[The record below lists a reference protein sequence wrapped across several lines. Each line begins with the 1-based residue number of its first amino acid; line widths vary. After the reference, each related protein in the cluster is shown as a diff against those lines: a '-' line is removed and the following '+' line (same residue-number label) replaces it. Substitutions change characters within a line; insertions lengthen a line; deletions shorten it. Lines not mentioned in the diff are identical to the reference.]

1 MSVKQEVID
10 IVVDKLGLDPAE
22 VTPEKSFIEDLN
34 ADSLDSTEIM
44 MTIEERFDIEIAE
57 DEIEKL
63 KTVGDAIKFV
73 EDKKSA

>member
-22 VTPEKSFIEDLN
+22 VTAEKSFIEDLN

-73 EDKKSA
+73 EDKKGA

>member
-22 VTPEKSFIEDLN
+22 VTADKSFIEDLN

-73 EDKKSA
+73 EDKKGA

>member
-22 VTPEKSFIEDLN
+22 VTADKSFIEDLN
-34 ADSLDSTEIM
+34 ADSFDSTEIM

-73 EDKKSA
+73 EDKKGA